1 MFFSQWTK
9 LLDIAEELLHI
20 INISFLRID
29 GGVNVDE
36 RQTIIDTFGTNDIKY
51 KFIYNSVLLLSSR
64 ACGVGINCI
73 AADTV
78 IIHDLEF
85 NPQMD
90 IQAEDRCH
98 RIGQTKPVNVY
109 HLVTIN
115 SVDEDVKKH
124 ADEKRNLCK
133 SIFTDEDDEYKA
145 IESVI
150 KKVLGKKKG
159 N

>member
-1 MFFSQWTK
+1 
-9 LLDIAEELLHI
+9 
-20 INISFLRID
+20 
-29 GGVNVDE
+29 
-36 RQTIIDTFGTNDIKY
+36 
-51 KFIYNSVLLLSSR
+51 
-64 ACGVGINCI
+64 
-73 AADTV
+73 
-78 IIHDLEF
+78 
-85 NPQMD
+85 MD

-150 KKVLGKKKG
+150 KKVLSKKKG